1 MSIKI
6 YCELHLFDLYQ
17 KIYTVDP
24 ETGAKVCEG
33 QTTLEDLPAAITAI
47 GHEHKLHKVL
57 LTGNSILGKALA
69 EDIIAYGKQHY
80 NWNDHD
86 MEVEVMK

>member
-1 MSIKI
+1 MSTKI

-17 KIYTVDP
+17 KIYTIDP
-24 ETGAKVCEG
+24 ETGNKVCEG

-47 GHEHKLHKVL
+47 GQEHKLHNVL
-57 LTGNSILGKALA
+57 LSGNSILGKALA

-80 NWNDHD
+80 GWTEHE
-86 MEVEVMK
+86 MEVEVLK